1 MQSNMHFSALVYVSI
16 ILQYPN
22 SNIASTS
29 LLKRNSN
36 GVYGVGFRVYYDAL
50 LHLVYNLLTCFCIS
64 LTYTFVK
71 FFFCFAHD
79 INQVIS
85 SSHGNLGFVIASIL
99 IEDCSTSSQSNKN

>member
-29 LLKRNSN
+29 LLTRNNN

-71 FFFCFAHD
+71 FFF
-79 INQVIS
+79 VLLMIS
-85 SSHGNLGFVIASIL
+85 IKSYLLVMGIWDL
-99 IEDCSTSSQSNKN
+99 